1 MGHIWKSFHRTHLH
15 LFYHINTLGQ
25 FALIVSSQVT
35 NSTPI
40 PLINSS
46 GLSFFLIIYYT
57 LTIISMQI
65 LRLFSKTHASGN
77 STLVRNFN
85 SIIVII
91 IHKHYRLRPK
101 KNRVWDAK
109 TLHRARP
116 SIKIS
121 DNQRE
126 RERERENSIF
136 QWIHRIESNRINQ
149 RQKQRDCTVISDD
162 RRRRTKAER
171 GLVRRRL
178 LQVGAFSGLI
188 VKSIFTLNTL
198 KSQNLNIY
206 IY

>member
-46 GLSFFLIIYYT
+46 NLSFFLIIYYT

-65 LRLFSKTHASGN
+65 LRLFSKTHTSGN

-126 RERERENSIF
+126 RVLL
-136 QWIHRIESNRINQ
+136 IHRIESNKPETETREIKNT
-149 RQKQRDCTVISDD
+149 KTE
-162 RRRRTKAER
+162 RRYRHKRWSTTGE
-171 GLVRRRL
+171 GESEDS
-178 LQVGAFSGLI
+178 SGEACSESEL
-188 VKSIFTLNTL
+188 SE
-198 KSQNLNIY
+198 
-206 IY
+206 

>member
-46 GLSFFLIIYYT
+46 NLSFFLIIYYT

-65 LRLFSKTHASGN
+65 LRLFSKTHTSGN

-126 RERERENSIF
+126 RILYF
-136 QWIHRIESNRINQ
+136 YGFTESNRINQ